1 MNIIN
6 ISELQSLIRPSR
18 SLFTELREG
27 LADVISMDEML
38 TNQILPFHFKTVAAQ
53 YM

>member
-6 ISELQSLIRPSR
+6 ISELQSLIRPSL
-18 SLFTELREG
+18 SPFTEPREG